1 MAKVKIGR
9 PQCTMWKFHD
19 FSITKILR
27 EINFRASRS
36 PKSAVFA
43 IFGALNFRFLKISAL
58 KKCKINKKTLFRDSK
73 CVTIADFDT
82 LHRFA
87 NFDFT

>member
-27 EINFRASRS
+27 EINFEESRTS
-36 PKSAVFA
+36 KNDIFA
-43 IFGALNFRFLKISAL
+43 ILWAMKR
-58 KKCKINKKTLFRDSK
+58 
-73 CVTIADFDT
+73 TIW
-82 LHRFA
+82 
-87 NFDFT
+87 